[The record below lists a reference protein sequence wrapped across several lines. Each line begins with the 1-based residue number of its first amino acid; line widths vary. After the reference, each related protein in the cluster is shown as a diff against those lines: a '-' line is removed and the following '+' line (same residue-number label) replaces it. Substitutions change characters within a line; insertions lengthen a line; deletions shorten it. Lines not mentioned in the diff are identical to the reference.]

1 MDLLVILTSRGFD
14 AVQKKKKLQTQVY
27 TIETETYKKS
37 TYYIIRVNE
46 LPGICTD
53 AVVNRSIPEPIDRN
67 QYKGKILYRTD
78 SACHYLL
85 AKASKQ
91 MHKSISKT
99 LDILLTLGLNN

>member
-53 AVVNRSIPEPIDRN
+53 AEDLNEGMEGIKEAIACAIEIYLESGEPID
-67 QYKGKILYRTD
+67 T
-78 SACHYLL
+78 
-85 AKASKQ
+85 
-91 MHKSISKT
+91 
-99 LDILLTLGLNN
+99 